1 MGCRSYRKSKK
12 VFTVS
17 YSGKFFYVQGLEL
30 LNYRFTYP
38 DVNVDAE
45 LRIMTDWLESNP
57 RRRKSN
63 YRRFISNW
71 LKSEQ
76 RKAVARNREARVGKG
91 SDIGPVHVK
100 ASVLE
105 RQGK

>member
-1 MGCRSYRKSKK
+1 M
-12 VFTVS
+12 S

-63 YRRFISNW
+63 YRRFITNW
-71 LKSEQ
+71 LIRAQKD
-76 RKAVARNREARVGKG
+76 AVVVNREARVGAL
-91 SDIGPVHVK
+91 DTRDVYVK
-100 ASVLE
+100 AAVLE
-105 RQGK
+105 RERKC